1 MADYQIR
8 WVQGHVEVYDWL
20 GRFQF
25 SADTEQEA
33 LRDLEDGWAA

>member
-8 WVQGHVEVYDWL
+8 WVQGHVEVYDRL
-20 GRFQF
+20 GEFQF